1 MAVIHVLFGSD
12 ELSVSEAA
20 SSMKELVGTE
30 ELWDVNITTFA
41 GPDATFSELSAT
53 CDTVPFLAERRLVL
67 VKGLLGMFEPQ
78 PGRRPAGRGS
88 GRSLG
93 EWEALA
99 AYLPDMPGSTELVFV
114 DGQLNRSNPLL
125 EAIGPLAKV
134 QTFPLPTGSGLVR
147 WVQDRAAVHDARIDP
162 AASRALAD
170 NVGPNPWAIDNELRK
185 LSLYRYGESIRRQ
198 DVDEMVA
205 DVSEASIFA
214 AVDAVIEGRPGQAIR
229 LVRQLMDS
237 GRTLPNLL
245 AMLARQVR
253 LLLLAKDLRAQ
264 GVADPQMGGRLSLS
278 GYPLRKTLDQE
289 KRFTHEH
296 LAHVHESLVQLD
308 LSAKTLPIDERV
320 ALETLIAELAGPVNS
335 SRRG

>member
-1 MAVIHVLFGSD
+1 MIHILFGGDS
-12 ELSVSEAA
+12 LSVSEAA

-41 GPDATFSELSAT
+41 GSDLTFGELSAT

-67 VKGLLGMFEPQ
+67 VRGLLGMFEPQ
-78 PGRRPAGRGS
+78 PGRRSTGGGS

-93 EWEALA
+93 QWESLA
-99 AYLPDMPGSTELVFV
+99 EYLPNIPESTELVFV
-114 DGQLNRSNPLL
+114 DGQLTRSNPLL
-125 EAIGPLAKV
+125 AAIGPLAEV
-134 QTFPLPTGSGLVR
+134 QTFPLPTGAGLVR
-147 WVQDRAAVHDARIDP
+147 WVQDRAAVHNAAIDP
-162 AASRALAD
+162 AAARALAD
-170 NVGPNPWAIDNELRK
+170 NLGPNPWAIDNELQK
-185 LSLYRYGESIRRQ
+185 LSLFRYGEPIRRQ

-205 DVSEASIFA
+205 DVREASIFA

-229 LVRQLMDS
+229 LVRRLMDS
-237 GRTLPNLL
+237 GRTLSSLL

-289 KRFTHEH
+289 KRFTHEQ
-296 LAHVHESLVQLD
+296 LAHIHESLVQLD
-308 LSAKTLPIDERV
+308 LSSKTLPIDERV
-320 ALETLIAELAGPVNS
+320 ALETLIAELAGPVSS

>member
-1 MAVIHVLFGSD
+1 MIHILFGGD
-12 ELSVSEAA
+12 ELSVGEAA
-20 SSMKELVGTE
+20 SSMKGLVGTE

-41 GPDATFSELSAT
+41 GPDVTLSELSAT
-53 CDTVPFLAERRLVL
+53 CDTVPFLAERRLVI
-67 VKGLLGMFEPQ
+67 VKGLIGVFEPQ
-78 PGRRPAGRGS
+78 PGRRPADRGS

-99 AYLPDMPGSTELVFV
+99 AYLPSMPDSTELVFV
-114 DGQLNRSNPLL
+114 DAQLTRSNPLF
-125 EAIGPLAKV
+125 ASIGPLANV
-134 QTFPLPTGSGLVR
+134 RTFPLPSGSGLVR
-147 WVQDRAAVHDARIDP
+147 WVQDRAAIHGAQIDP
-162 AASRALAD
+162 SAARALAD
-170 NVGPNPWAIDNELRK
+170 NLGPNPWAIDNELQK
-185 LSLYRYGESIRRQ
+185 LSLFRYGEPIRRQ

-205 DVSEASIFA
+205 DVREASIFA

-229 LVRQLMDS
+229 LVRRLMDS
-237 GRTLPNLL
+237 GRTLPSLL

-289 KRFTHEH
+289 KRFTHEQ
-296 LAHVHESLVQLD
+296 LAHIHESLVQLD

-320 ALETLIAELAGPVNS
+320 ALETLIAELAGPVSS